1 MRHDYTKQEIAVN
14 EYILQDLINN
24 ISLAQHIKNV
34 LDSKAF
40 FKPQYAID
48 SIMDPDDRNSLMCY
62 LIRTEQFEAC
72 GFLKTQ
78 YENMIIGPDK
88 QYYQE

>member
-24 ISLAQHIKNV
+24 ISLATHIKNV

-48 SIMDPDDRNSLMCY
+48 SIMDPDDRNSLMSY
-62 LIRTEQFEAC
+62 LIAFEKYEAC
-72 GFLKTQ
+72 AWLKDE
-78 YENMIIGPDK
+78 YNKMISVIL
-88 QYYQE
+88 